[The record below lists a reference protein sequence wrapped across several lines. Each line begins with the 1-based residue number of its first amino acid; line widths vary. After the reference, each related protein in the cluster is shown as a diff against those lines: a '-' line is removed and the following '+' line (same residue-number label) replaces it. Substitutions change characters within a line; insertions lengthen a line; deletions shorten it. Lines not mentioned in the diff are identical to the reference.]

1 MVKGMTEEKA
11 KVVVREEAVLEKF
24 DGEPE
29 DGLVRE
35 RITLVNGEIVK
46 HEFFD
51 ESGNPIDSEGGNDAT
66 N

>member
-11 KVVVREEAVLEKF
+11 KIVVREEAVLEKF
-24 DGEPE
+24 DGDAH
-29 DGLVRE
+29 DGVIRE
-35 RITLVNGEIVK
+35 RITLVNGDIVN

-51 ESGNPIDSEGGNDAT
+51 EGGNPIDSEGGNDAT